1 MVAAA
6 ADTPAGIEEMKR
18 RGLVVKE
25 GAKYKFRVSFR
36 VQVRRA
42 SARLPAIH
50 PSMAQAGRQAR
61 ASWGG
66 WVVVGGPGPAVSGG
80 G

>member
-42 SARLPAIH
+42 SARLLAIH
-50 PSMAQAGRQAR
+50 PSMAQAGQGGRPQ
-61 ASWGG
+61 GELG
-66 WVVVGGPGPAVSGG
+66 WVGGVGGSRPGC
-80 G
+80 